1 MATLEQEV
9 LEKFNQLDPVAK
21 QRVKRK
27 IQDEDF
33 TTDDR
38 SGTHFDFEKWLARV
52 AEIRERVRLRNG
64 GVFPKMDV
72 VQMLREI
79 RDEDE

>member
-9 LEKFNQLDPVAK
+9 LDKFNQLDPVAK

-27 IQDEDF
+27 IQDEDL

-38 SGTHFDFEKWLARV
+38 SSTHFDFETWLARV
-52 AEIRERVRLRNG
+52 DEIRERVRIRNG